1 MTQYYQKI
9 GKISNVANKNRMLRL
24 LQGDVYC
31 GDRLVRFGMTESD
44 RCRRCFEKETIIH
57 LTLECPYTK
66 LVLQKLGMRNYE
78 LGEVLGITLN
88 RYELEIRSDVLSYLV
103 FKQAMIQPNVLVR
116 TTLEKYAKGLVK
128 VGKIQHIAE
137 RQLAYLRENNLI

>member
-1 MTQYYQKI
+1 
-9 GKISNVANKNRMLRL
+9 
-24 LQGDVYC
+24 
-31 GDRLVRFGMTESD
+31 
-44 RCRRCFEKETIIH
+44 
-57 LTLECPYTK
+57 
-66 LVLQKLGMRNYE
+66 